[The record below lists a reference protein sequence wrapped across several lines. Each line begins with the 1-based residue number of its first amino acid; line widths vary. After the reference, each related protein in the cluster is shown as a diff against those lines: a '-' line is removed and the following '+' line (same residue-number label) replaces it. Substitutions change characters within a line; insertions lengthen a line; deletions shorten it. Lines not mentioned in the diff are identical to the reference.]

1 MMGRRSVSLSRRRQG
16 TPGRMLALLVAL
28 LLCVMARPAMAQAVA
43 AMSMRN
49 VERDGPGR
57 PVMVRSEGRSGG
69 PDSRRTDFRN
79 PASDAEDYGLTAEP
93 PPPASF
99 WEGWGGSVE
108 GGVNGASGNS
118 ENFNLRMGFSA
129 QRRTV
134 PMETS
139 VTGSYTWS
147 TDGGEKTKSRGELEG
162 RNDWNMGESPWF
174 VFAVGRVEYD
184 EFQDWRWRLS
194 GIAGP
199 GYTLVR
205 SERTTL
211 KLRSGLGAS
220 RELGGSR
227 NEIIPELD
235 LGLDLE
241 HKLTEHQKIYL
252 THDSYPSIEEFS
264 DFRSVTKAGWEILV
278 DPESNLLLRLGVEH
292 RHQSRP
298 GEGFKKNDLDYF
310 ALIGWQF

>member
-1 MMGRRSVSLSRRRQG
+1 MMGRWPRSLSGRGRVSTQ
-16 TPGRMLALLVAL
+16 RMLVLVVVGILGCA
-28 LLCVMARPAMAQAVA
+28 VRPAVAQAVA

-49 VERDGPGR
+49 VERDGAGR
-57 PVMVRSEGRSGG
+57 AAVVQVGARSVE
-69 PDSRRTDFRN
+69 PDARRTDFRN
-79 PASDAEDYGLTAEP
+79 PASDAEDYGLGTEP

-99 WEGWGGSVE
+99 WDGWGGSVE

-205 SERTTL
+205 TDRTTL
-211 KLRSGLGAS
+211 KLRGGLGFS

-235 LGLDLE
+235 LGVDLE
-241 HKLTEHQKIYL
+241 HKLTDHQKIYL
-252 THDSYPSIEEFS
+252 THDTYPSIEELS